1 MQDLPHRYSVAAHA
15 DTEGEVNLE
24 SARLPALVSAAPS
37 EFGGPGDRW
46 SPETLLVA
54 AVADCYILTFR
65 AVARAAKFSWVSLEC
80 EVEGTL
86 DRVERVTQFTEFRV
100 RASLRV
106 PPGTDE
112 EHAQRLLARAEQ
124 GCLITRSLKATSH
137 LSATVET
144 GAGGAT
150 SA

>member
-1 MQDLPHRYSVAAHA
+1 MQNFPHRYSVAARGDA
-15 DTEGEVNLE
+15 EGEVALE
-24 SARLPALVSAAPS
+24 SARLPALATAAPS

-54 AVADCYILTFR
+54 SVADCFILTFR
-65 AVARAAKFSWVSLEC
+65 ATARAGRLTWVSLKC
-80 EVEGTL
+80 EVEGIL
-86 DRVERVTQFTEFRV
+86 DRVERVTQFTEFHV

-112 EHAQRLLARAEQ
+112 AHAQRLLVAAEQ
-124 GCLITRSLKATSH
+124 GCLVTRSLKATSH

-144 GAGGAT
+144 AA
-150 SA
+150 